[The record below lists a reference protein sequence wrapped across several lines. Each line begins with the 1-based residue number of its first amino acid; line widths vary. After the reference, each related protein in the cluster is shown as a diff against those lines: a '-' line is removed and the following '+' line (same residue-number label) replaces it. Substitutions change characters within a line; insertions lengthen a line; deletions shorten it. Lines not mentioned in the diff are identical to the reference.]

1 MIKDLMKDVEGH
13 MQKSIHSLQEDLM
26 AIRTGR
32 ANPALVEKLHVEY
45 YGEPTPLMQ
54 LATISVPEA
63 RTLMIKPFDK
73 NVLKG
78 IEKAILASDLGLNP
92 NNDGQVIRL
101 NLPPL
106 NEERRKELVK
116 RVHHRVEEARVAMR
130 NIRRDSMKEIK
141 DYENEKM
148 ITEDDRKRGE
158 DDLQKMTDKMMT
170 ELDKILHA
178 KEVEIMEV

>member
-1 MIKDLMKDVEGH
+1 VIKELLKNVETH
-13 MQKSIHSLQEDLM
+13 MQKSIHSLHEDLM
-26 AIRTGR
+26 SIRTGR
-32 ANPALVEKLHVEY
+32 ANPALVEKLHVDY
-45 YGEPTPLMQ
+45 YGEPTPMMQ

-73 NVLKG
+73 NALKG

-116 RVHHRVEEARVAMR
+116 RVHHRVEEARVALR
-130 NIRRDSMKEIK
+130 NIRRDSIKEVK
-141 DYENEKM
+141 DYENEKL

-158 DDLQKMTDKMMT
+158 DEIQKMTDKMMA
-170 ELDKILHA
+170 ELDKVTHN

>member
-1 MIKDLMKDVEGH
+1 M
-13 MQKSIHSLQEDLM
+13 
-26 AIRTGR
+26 
-32 ANPALVEKLHVEY
+32 
-45 YGEPTPLMQ
+45 MQ

-73 NVLKG
+73 NALKG

-101 NLPPL
+101 ILPPL

-130 NIRRDSMKEIK
+130 NIRRDSMKELK
-141 DYENEKM
+141 DYESEKL

-158 DDLQKMTDKMMT
+158 DDLQKMTDKMMA
-170 ELDKILHA
+170 ELDRILHN

>member
-1 MIKDLMKDVEGH
+1 MIKDLLKEVEGH
-13 MQKSIHSLQEDLM
+13 MNKSVHSLHDDLL

-32 ANPALVEKLHVEY
+32 ANPALVEKLHVDY
-45 YGEPTPLMQ
+45 YGEPTPMMQ

-73 NVLKG
+73 NALKG

-101 NLPPL
+101 ILPPL

-130 NIRRDSMKEIK
+130 NIRRDSMKELK
-141 DYENEKM
+141 DYESEKL

-158 DDLQKMTDKMMT
+158 EDLQKMTDKMMA
-170 ELDKILHA
+170 ELDRVLHN

>member
-1 MIKDLMKDVEGH
+1 MTKELLKANEAH
-13 MQKSIHSLQEDLM
+13 MQKSIHSLQEDLQ

-45 YGEPTPLMQ
+45 YGEPTPMMQ

-73 NVLKG
+73 NALKG
-78 IEKAILASDLGLNP
+78 IEKAILASDLNLNP

-101 NLPPL
+101 ILPPL

-116 RVHHRVEEARVAMR
+116 RVNHRVEEARIAMR
-130 NIRRDSMKEIK
+130 NIRRDGMKELK

-158 DDLQKMTDKMMT
+158 EELQKMTDKMMA
-170 ELDKILHA
+170 ELDRISHA

>member
-1 MIKDLMKDVEGH
+1 M
-13 MQKSIHSLQEDLM
+13 
-26 AIRTGR
+26 
-32 ANPALVEKLHVEY
+32 
-45 YGEPTPLMQ
+45 MQ

-73 NVLKG
+73 NALKG

-116 RVHHRVEEARVAMR
+116 RVHHRVEEARVALR
-130 NIRRDSMKEIK
+130 NIRRDSIKEVK
-141 DYENEKM
+141 DYENEKL

-158 DDLQKMTDKMMT
+158 DEIQKMTDKMMA
-170 ELDKILHA
+170 ELDKVTHN

>member
-1 MIKDLMKDVEGH
+1 MIKDLLKANETH
-13 MQKSIHSLQEDLM
+13 MQKSIHSLHEDLQ

-45 YGEPTPLMQ
+45 YGEPTPMMQ

-73 NVLKG
+73 NALKG
-78 IEKAILASDLGLNP
+78 IEKAILASDLNLNP

-101 NLPPL
+101 ILPPL

-116 RVHHRVEEARVAMR
+116 SVNHRVEEARIAMR
-130 NIRRDSMKEIK
+130 NIRRDGMKELK

-158 DDLQKMTDKMMT
+158 DELQKMTDKMMA
-170 ELDKILHA
+170 ELDRISHA
-178 KEVEIMEV
+178 KELEIMEV

>member
-1 MIKDLMKDVEGH
+1 M
-13 MQKSIHSLQEDLM
+13 S
-26 AIRTGR
+26 IRTGR
-32 ANPALVEKLHVEY
+32 ANPALVEKLHVDY
-45 YGEPTPLMQ
+45 YGEPTPMMQ

-73 NVLKG
+73 NALKG

-116 RVHHRVEEARVAMR
+116 RVHHRVEEARVALR
-130 NIRRDSMKEIK
+130 NIRRDSIKEVK
-141 DYENEKM
+141 DYENEKL

-158 DDLQKMTDKMMT
+158 DEIQKMTDKMMA
-170 ELDKILHA
+170 ELDKVTHN

>member
-1 MIKDLMKDVEGH
+1 MIKELMKNVETH
-13 MQKSIHSLQEDLM
+13 MQKSILSLHDDLM
-26 AIRTGR
+26 TIRTGR
-32 ANPALVEKLHVEY
+32 ANPALVERLQVEY
-45 YGEPTPLMQ
+45 YGEPTPMQQ

-73 NVLKG
+73 TALKG

-116 RVHHRVEEARVAMR
+116 RVHHRVEEARVALR
-130 NIRRDSMKEIK
+130 NIRRDSIKEVK
-141 DYENEKM
+141 DYENEKL
-148 ITEDDRKRGE
+148 ITEDDLKRGE
-158 DDLQKMTDKMMT
+158 EEIQKMTDKMMA
-170 ELDKILHA
+170 ELDKITHN